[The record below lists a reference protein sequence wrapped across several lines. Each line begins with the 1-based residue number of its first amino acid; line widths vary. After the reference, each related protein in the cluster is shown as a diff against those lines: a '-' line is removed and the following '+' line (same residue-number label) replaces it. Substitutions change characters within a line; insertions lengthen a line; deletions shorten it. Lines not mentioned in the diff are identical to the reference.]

1 MGCTLFVSG
10 ESVTMKG
17 ISPIGDRKYLGLG
30 EKLQQLAGDSPRL
43 AAEIR
48 NLALPRLAPVMME

>member
-30 EKLQQLAGDSPRL
+30 EKLQLAGDSPRL